1 MNGGER
7 EYKGGREKTGMLR
20 GIRWIHGTGVQ
31 CAAGT
36 VKLTRH
42 QKASQ
47 RRNRNL
53 QRRTALENTRLRD
66 AVDPCL
72 GRPHSSVGRSML
84 YTVDQAAAASTH
96 ENFRI
101 SHERYSELMK
111 GALEAG
117 IRRLKVDDETL
128 SQAWSYVKRDQA
140 PNVAI
145 KGTTSNQIFP
155 NDHEEAMN
163 EHSDVRKAYDVIV
176 GHDRKK
182 AILSRIIGLG
192 NSNAVNLKTLNTQVA
207 MAELRHPGRYVPASD
222 TGSSEAQAGALTVKI
237 LHLARHAQQHKHDN
251 QSKRRYLMTVQKRQ
265 RVLRYLRR
273 NQPRRYAIA
282 LSKLGLNDET
292 VTKELNKVSL

>member
-1 MNGGER
+1 
-7 EYKGGREKTGMLR
+7 MLR
-20 GIRWIHGTGVQ
+20 GIRWIHRTGVQ

-42 QKASQ
+42 QKATQ

-53 QRRTALENTRLRD
+53 QRRTALENARLRD
-66 AVDPCL
+66 AVDPCI
-72 GRPHSSVGRSML
+72 GRPRSLIVNGML
-84 YTVDQAAAASTH
+84 YTAGQAAAATMH

-101 SHERYSELMK
+101 SHERYTELMQ

-117 IRRLKVDDETL
+117 IRRLKVDDETV
-128 SQAWSYVKRDQA
+128 SQAWSYVRKDQA
-140 PNVAI
+140 PHIAT
-145 KGTTSNQIFP
+145 KGTANTNQMFP
-155 NDHEEAMN
+155 NDHEEALN
-163 EHSDVRKAYDVIV
+163 EHSDVRKVYDMIV

-182 AILSRIIGLG
+182 AILSRIIDLG
-192 NSNAVNLKTLNTQVA
+192 NSNSVNLKTLNTQVA
-207 MAELRHPGRYVPASD
+207 MAELRHPGRYAAVSD

-251 QSKRRYLMTVQKRQ
+251 QSKRRYLMAVQKRQ

-273 NQPRRYAIA
+273 NQPRRYAVA
-282 LSKLGLNDET
+282 LSKLGLNDEA